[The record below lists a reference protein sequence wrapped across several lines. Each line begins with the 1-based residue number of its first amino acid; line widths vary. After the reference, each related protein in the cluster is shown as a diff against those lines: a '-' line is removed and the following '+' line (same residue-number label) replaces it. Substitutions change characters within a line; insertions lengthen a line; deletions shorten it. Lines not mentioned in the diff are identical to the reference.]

1 MGNFN
6 RIGSLILTDISD
18 KFCSY
23 RLFWVNN
30 IRKLVKCCKIDNQFV
45 VYECCN
51 LTTQSLLQ
59 YEDRAKEMRS
69 VLESGSILHRSNELE
84 DLWPKLKAGES
95 FALKSAADFFGLS
108 SSAHFS
114 IVLGSSSLSG
124 TAKESKSILEKI
136 ANIKPSQYGSSKFQP
151 FLKHKIQNKTKK
163 IHKNQKSAGYEEHHE
178 GKSETILASEYR
190 KYKRIPDRESTLEV
204 SLSNIHGLGLYTM
217 KE

>member
-1 MGNFN
+1 
-6 RIGSLILTDISD
+6 
-18 KFCSY
+18 
-23 RLFWVNN
+23 
-30 IRKLVKCCKIDNQFV
+30 
-45 VYECCN
+45 
-51 LTTQSLLQ
+51 
-59 YEDRAKEMRS
+59 MRS